1 LNSSCFRLS
10 FRTLTTT
17 TCLSFASNSAVT
29 SWLLK
34 RLKSRLIFQGADM
47 TKVRTYDAKSYELAE
62 YFLQDEPELNNEKA
76 KHSLALNIQQ
86 TVEDEIY
93 FMRQGIFS
101 E

>member
-1 LNSSCFRLS
+1 
-10 FRTLTTT
+10 
-17 TCLSFASNSAVT
+17 
-29 SWLLK
+29 
-34 RLKSRLIFQGADM
+34 M